1 MDTQTLID
9 ILTSESI
16 LTGLI
21 ISVCVGGIMGL
32 IAWALINSGLS
43 ARKTALE
50 SQSWPSVRGRVV
62 DAKVI
67 RTQSASNNASVTYSP
82 AITYEYEV
90 RGEHYR
96 SSNLSFAGNMQ
107 PADSGYAQ
115 SVVSHYMTYP
125 DMVVYYNPAN
135 PTQAALDRT
144 VGNSWR
150 VMVWIGV
157 GMLAFT
163 CLMMVLVVGADIA
176 QQLGILNF

>member
-1 MDTQTLID
+1 MDTSPLIAF
-9 ILTSESI
+9 LTSESFI
-16 LTGLI
+16 TYLLVFGCAG
-21 ISVCVGGIMGL
+21 SVVGL
-32 IAWALINSGLS
+32 IALALIRSGLS

-67 RTQSASNNASVTYSP
+67 RTANSSNSTISYSP
-82 AITYEYEV
+82 SITYEYEV

-96 SSNLSFAGNMQ
+96 SSTLSFAGNMQ

-125 DMVVYYNPAN
+125 DVVVYYNPAN

-163 CLMMVLVVGADIA
+163 CLMMVLVVGADLA
-176 QQLGILNF
+176 QQMGWINF